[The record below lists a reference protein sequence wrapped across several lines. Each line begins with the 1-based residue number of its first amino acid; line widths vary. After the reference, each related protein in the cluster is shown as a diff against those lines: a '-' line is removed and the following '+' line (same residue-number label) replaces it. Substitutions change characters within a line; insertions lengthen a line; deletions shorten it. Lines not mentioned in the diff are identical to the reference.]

1 MAKADRAARR
11 ADRDARKQSKR
22 ADQQARRNDKLARQG
37 QRQENSRRAQRTAKV
52 EARQAARAA
61 KVASRQAAKTERTKA
76 RADARVQVAEATGQ
90 APGAEWVEFAGEG
103 LEAVGTVVSSF
114 VGGTGDVLSETI
126 GDFADELK
134 GEADGVSDPT
144 LDQANKELAASSS
157 SGGGTG
163 IVLGLGAL
171 ALLGLAYVAA
181 R

>member
-134 GEADGVSDPT
+134 GEGGSGDPT
-144 LDQANKELAASSS
+144 LDQANTELAASSS